1 MTRTQRIMLLVSL
14 SPATVLAGNTPAV
27 PVPEPGV
34 LSLLGLGVAVAVA
47 VAIKKRR

>member
-1 MTRTQRIMLLVSL
+1 MTKAQRIFLVIGL
-14 SPATVLAGNTPAV
+14 SPTTLLAGVNPV

-34 LSLLGLGVAVAVA
+34 LSLLGLGVAVAIA